1 MHLHRSRRHPKFYF
15 TISALLLALFFTA
28 CAGKLGKEKPENL
41 PKSLLWKIEGNN
53 IQPSYLYGTFHLLP
67 KADFIM
73 AEKTKTAFKS
83 AGQVVLELDMDDPKM
98 QQSIMQ
104 NALMTDGSSIDK
116 LVSAEDYAT
125 LDAAV
130 KTAVGVGIDQFK
142 LMKPIVLTGML
153 LPQLM
158 EGELASFEL
167 TFIKMA
173 GEQEIEILGLETPEQ
188 QLAAFDKIPYEDQME
203 DLMEMLNEKEKM
215 QGYFRQMLET
225 YKAEDIV
232 SLFNMTDE
240 NYTPEE
246 LDAFLNS
253 RNRDWIPKIGK
264 LAKDKSTFFAV
275 GAGHL
280 GGEQGVIHLLRQA
293 GYSVLPVK

>member
-1 MHLHRSRRHPKFYF
+1 MHPHCSRRHPKFYF
-15 TISALLLALFFTA
+15 IVSALLLIVFLTA

-73 AEKTKTAFKS
+73 TEKTKTAFSS

-173 GEQEIEILGLETPEQ
+173 GEQEKEILGLETPEQ

-246 LDAFLNS
+246 LDAFLNA
-253 RNRDWIPKIGK
+253 RNRDWIPKIGN

-293 GYSVLPVK
+293 GYSVLPVN